1 MLRVISHLDALCSQR
16 IIRPRTVIN
25 VLVFHGFI
33 MFTHYMR
40 EMGDRRMYTMRAEL
54 KTQFKAK
61 QRAQIS
67 ERKT

>member
-1 MLRVISHLDALCSQR
+1 M
-16 IIRPRTVIN
+16 IN
-25 VLVFHGFI
+25 VIIFHGFI
-33 MFTHYMR
+33 IFTHYMR
-40 EMGDRRMYTMRAEL
+40 EMSDRRMYTMRAEL